1 MKLSA
6 EKSRVLFKKYGIPV
20 AEDYLARKRE
30 DLARIG
36 KKLGYPLVIKI
47 DSPDII
53 HKTEARC
60 VLTGISDIEEL
71 IEAYDRVIRNARRH
85 KRKARINGVIV
96 QEHCEGYEFIVGGK
110 IDEQFGPVILFGAG
124 GIFTEVF
131 EDTSIRICP
140 TQRKDLE
147 EMMGEVKFSRVF
159 DGFRGKPP
167 IDRNKVISI
176 LRKIDRMMMKEK
188 IRELD
193 INPLMVSEK
202 KIRAVDIRIIK

>member
-6 EKSRVLFKKYGIPV
+6 EKSRKLFKKYGVPV
-20 AEDYLARKRE
+20 AEEYIARKKE
-30 DLARIG
+30 DLARIE
-36 KKLGYPLVIKI
+36 KRLGYPLVIKI

-60 VLTGISDIEEL
+60 VFTGISDRDDL
-71 IEAYDRVIRNARRH
+71 IEAYDKVIRNAKRH
-85 KRKARINGVIV
+85 KRNARIDGVIV

-110 IDEQFGPVILFGAG
+110 VDEQFGPVILFGAG

-131 EDTSIRICP
+131 DDTSIRICP

-147 EMMGEVKFSRVF
+147 EMIGEVRFSRVF

-167 IDRNKVISI
+167 IDRNKVIRI
-176 LRKIDRMMMKEK
+176 LRKIDRMMVKEK
-188 IRELD
+188 ISELD
-193 INPLMVSEK
+193 INPLMVSER